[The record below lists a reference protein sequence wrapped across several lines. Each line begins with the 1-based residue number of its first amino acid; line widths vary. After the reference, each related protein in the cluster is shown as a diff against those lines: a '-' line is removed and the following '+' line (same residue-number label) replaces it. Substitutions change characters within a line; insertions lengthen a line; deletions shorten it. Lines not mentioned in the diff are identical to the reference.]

1 MQILQNPR
9 DIEKA
14 EILINSLS
22 NALLERRKE
31 QVSTYYQ
38 IAKQDFI
45 HIFEEN
51 YFGESFI
58 YIDDENQCIIRA
70 VRCFLFSKNETTIQS
85 LVYIFKKYLRL
96 NDTQKATTESK
107 YIFNKLITA
116 RSDFWKK

>member
-22 NALLERRKE
+22 NALLEIRKE

-38 IAKQDFI
+38 IAAQDFI
-45 HIFEEN
+45 HIFKKN

-58 YIDDENQCIIRA
+58 
-70 VRCFLFSKNETTIQS
+70 
-85 LVYIFKKYLRL
+85 
-96 NDTQKATTESK
+96 
-107 YIFNKLITA
+107 
-116 RSDFWKK
+116 